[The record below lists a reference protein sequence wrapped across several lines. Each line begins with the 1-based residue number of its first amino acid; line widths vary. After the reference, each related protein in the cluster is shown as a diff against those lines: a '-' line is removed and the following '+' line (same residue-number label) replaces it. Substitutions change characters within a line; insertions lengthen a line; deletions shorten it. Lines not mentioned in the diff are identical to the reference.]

1 MIDSKYNEQRTYE
14 QISGW
19 LNEYHSASDKYKKA
33 RAKALIVTQML
44 PIIRKIAR
52 TIARRS
58 YDPIDDL
65 IQAGAIGLLKAIDT
79 YSEDLNDNFKIFA
92 GYYIIGEMKHFL
104 RDKMNTIRVPR
115 HIQELAFRIN
125 SFVKTLTLDE
135 LNKLTD
141 DDVAEALQVSQ
152 KEINYALQ
160 VDRRSKTLSLEDIYT
175 NDSDNLGFEEIF
187 AKEDYKDIRE
197 LEDSKIVL
205 RDVINKL
212 PEDSQILVKAYY
224 YDDLS
229 QKEIAKKFNLTQMQ
243 VSRRLKKAFTLLYR
257 MIADN
262 TTEVLDD

>member
-14 QISGW
+14 QINGW
-19 LNEYHSASDKYKKA
+19 LNEYHSVSDKYKKA

-187 AKEDYKDIRE
+187 AKENYKDIRE